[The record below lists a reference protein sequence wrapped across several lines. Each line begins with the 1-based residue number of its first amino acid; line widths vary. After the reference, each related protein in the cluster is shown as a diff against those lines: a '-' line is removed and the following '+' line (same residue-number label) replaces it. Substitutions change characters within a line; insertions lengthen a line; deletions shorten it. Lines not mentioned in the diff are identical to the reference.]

1 MARPPELFRQVARG
15 EPVPGTVRPERLAGG
30 LAPDHGDGSLTAV
43 CLPPAEAAE
52 AVRQAWEGGRA
63 VVVVDPWA
71 PLPERRRVLDAVR
84 PTHLH
89 GESGRRPVDGGEPVA
104 PEVAAVVATSGT
116 AGEPKAVELTWAGL
130 DASAGAVS
138 AALGAGAGDRWLC
151 CLPLSGVGGL
161 SVVAR
166 SFVSGV
172 PFSVAPRFDAEA
184 VAAAPATLV
193 SLVPTQLARTIAA
206 GVDLAG
212 FRRVLVGGAPVPEEL
227 RRRAEDGGTRVT
239 PTYGLSETW
248 GGVVHD
254 GRPLSGVE
262 VRLGEADE
270 ILLRG
275 AVVMRGYRGRPD
287 LTRQVLDADGWLRT
301 ADVGAWADDG
311 RLRVVDRR
319 DDLVITG
326 GVNVSPT
333 EVEAVL
339 AAHPGVAD
347 VGVTGA
353 PDPEWGQRVVAYV
366 VASDPASPPTLAGL
380 RAYAAER
387 LSAPKLPRQVVLL
400 ESIPRTPGGKIRRR
414 LLRV

>member
-1 MARPPELFRQVARG
+1 VWPAGELA
-15 EPVPGTVRPERLAGG
+15 A
-30 LAPDHGDGSLTAV
+30 DHGDGSLTAV

-63 VVVVDPWA
+63 VVVVDPRS

-84 PTHLH
+84 PTHVH
-89 GESGRRPVDGGEPVA
+89 DEGGRRPVDGGEPVV
-104 PEVAAVVATSGT
+104 PEVAVVVATSGT
-116 AGEPKAVELTWAGL
+116 TGEPKAVELTWAGL
-130 DASAGAVS
+130 EASAGAVS
-138 AALGAGAGDRWLC
+138 AAVGAGAGDRWLC

-172 PFSVAPRFDAEA
+172 PFWVAPRFDAEA
-184 VAAAPATLV
+184 VAAASATLV
-193 SLVPTQLARTIAA
+193 SLVPTQLARALAA
-206 GVDLAG
+206 GVELAG
-212 FRRVLVGGAPVPEEL
+212 FRRILVGGAPVAEEL
-227 RRRAEDGGTRVT
+227 RRRAEEGGAQVT

-254 GRPLSGVE
+254 GRPLSVVA

-275 AVVMRGYRGRPD
+275 AVVMRGYRGRSD
-287 LTRQVLDADGWLRT
+287 LTRRVLDADGWLRT
-301 ADVGAWADDG
+301 ADVGAWDDHG

-347 VGVTGA
+347 IGVTGA

-366 VASDPASPPTLAGL
+366 VPADPGRPPTLAEL

-387 LSAPKLPRQVVLL
+387 LPAPRLPRQVVLV

-414 LLRV
+414 RLGV